1 MARSRL
7 VKDAGS
13 VVADVGRTIGATG
26 LKSIQYSATG
36 TVSQFGQS
44 YRPDGPYPKFYAK
57 YSRAVDYEKGVSREE
72 TIRTQFENP
81 PRGGGGQPLYS
92 EARGAAVVTESSPW
106 GGGALALT
114 PHGWVKAAMAAKPTM
129 KSARVDGKPMTV
141 VSFTANEKYTVNG
154 YVNQQNLLERVET
167 WTPNPILGDM
177 LIETTFGT
185 TATSAA

>member
-1 MARSRL
+1 MRNKGL
-7 VKDAGS
+7 VVAGLVALFGAFGALQDAGS
-13 VVADVGRTIGATG
+13 GVSDVARTIGATG

-36 TVSQFGQS
+36 FVSQFGQS

-92 EARGAAVVTESSPW
+92 QARGVALVTGSSPW
-106 GGGALALT
+106 GGGAVALT

-129 KSARVDGKPMTV
+129 SSKRVAGKPMTV
-141 VSFTANEKYTVNG
+141 VSFTFNEKYTVNG
-154 YVNQQNLLERVET
+154 YINQQNLLERVEKAADA
-167 WTPNPILGDM
+167 LG
-177 LIETTFGT
+177 
-185 TATSAA
+185 AKR